1 MLFLSYLEIEIIL
14 LLLMFFFLLS
24 LVFRRTTTT
33 KVLQKIIISYHE
45 EENKKHGKFGE
56 YNMKNKMWKEN
67 LNRCSKCHHHWPG
80 L

>member
-1 MLFLSYLEIEIIL
+1 MPFLSYVEIEIIL
-14 LLLMFFFLLS
+14 LLLTFFFLLS
-24 LVFRRTTTT
+24 LVFRRT
-33 KVLQKIIISYHE
+33 KAKGLQKIIISYHE
-45 EENKKHGKFGE
+45 EENKKHRKFSE